1 MGYITHGHIARM
13 RMEVAGKKRSTTSDC
28 CESQLLQAPCKLC
41 RLNTINDFFSSAHKG
56 KFCRATFWG
65 WMILIWHSHSRSDFW
80 HEWHSFVIYCAQ
92 GWSCAW
98 PSSCYELTT
107 RGGLWWPE
115 WWLIHQKKIVKDPGK
130 VFASFSTYNCP
141 KSNGGVFDRSVWII
155 TLWSCGYAKPFCLNG
170 PPRQS
175 LDIFEGK
182 QKPG

>member
-1 MGYITHGHIARM
+1 MDTSLECEWRLQERKDQPPQTAVNLSYYKRPVSCVDWTPLTISFQVHTKGNFAEPHFEGEWFSFGIHIQGPIFDM
-13 RMEVAGKKRSTTSDC
+13 SDTVSWSTV
-28 CESQLLQAPCKLC
+28 L
-41 RLNTINDFFSSAHKG
+41 R
-56 KFCRATFWG
+56 
-65 WMILIWHSHSRSDFW
+65 
-80 HEWHSFVIYCAQ
+80 V
-92 GWSCAW
+92 WSCAW

-115 WWLIHQKKIVKDPGK
+115 WWLIHQKKILKDPGK